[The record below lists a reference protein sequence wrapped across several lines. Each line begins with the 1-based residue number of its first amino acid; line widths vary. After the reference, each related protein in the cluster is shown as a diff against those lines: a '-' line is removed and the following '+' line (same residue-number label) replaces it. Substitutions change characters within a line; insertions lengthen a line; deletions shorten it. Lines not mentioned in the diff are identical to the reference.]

1 MSEVWVTNESDKDL
15 EASFAFVDYKFPK
28 GKTVQVPLG
37 AVRHI
42 FGYMD
47 SNKEKYL
54 SYLGFIRLHSE
65 LEEGLERLA
74 KFKISEQPPEQNRS
88 LPSAVGVIPLRIE
101 KSAGGKVNSKAA

>member
-1 MSEVWVTNESDKDL
+1 
-15 EASFAFVDYKFPK
+15 
-28 GKTVQVPLG
+28 
-37 AVRHI
+37 
-42 FGYMD
+42 MD
-47 SNKEKYL
+47 PNKEKYL